1 MSQEVIPALVGVK
14 RNSAYSR
21 RVGAGEATQPD
32 VSAAVLEAL
41 RSVYDPC
48 CREQRISVVDMG
60 LIDSVR
66 FADGEARLEL
76 VLTSGWCPF
85 AVELLTAVRE
95 RVEAVPEVACATVSI
110 VWEKAWGSERLS
122 PEARSKL
129 RFLPDPAEIRDREQY
144 VAARVQP
151 REGRSRP

>member
-1 MSQEVIPALVGVK
+1 ME
-14 RNSAYSR
+14 
-21 RVGAGEATQPD
+21 AGEATQPD
-32 VSAAVLEAL
+32 VSAAVVEAL

-48 CREQRISVVDMG
+48 CREQGISVVDMG

-95 RVEAVPEVACATVSI
+95 RVEALPEVEGAAVEI

-122 PEARSKL
+122 PEARAKL
-129 RFLPDPAEIRDREQY
+129 RFLPDPATIGDREQY
-144 VAARVQP
+144 VAAQVQSQ
-151 REGRSRP
+151 ESSGRSRP

>member
-1 MSQEVIPALVGVK
+1 MWRALTTQPQLA
-14 RNSAYSR
+14 RRRAYSR
-21 RVGAGEATQPD
+21 RVAGEATQPD
-32 VSAAVLEAL
+32 VSAAVVEAL

-48 CREQRISVVDMG
+48 CREQGISVVDMG
-60 LIDSVR
+60 LIDSIR

-95 RVEAVPEVACATVSI
+95 RVEALPEVEGAAVEI

-122 PEARSKL
+122 PEARAKL
-129 RFLPDPAEIRDREQY
+129 RFLPDPASVPDRERY
-144 VAARVQP
+144 VAVRVQP
-151 REGRSRP
+151 QESQGRSRP

>member
-1 MSQEVIPALVGVK
+1 ME
-14 RNSAYSR
+14 
-21 RVGAGEATQPD
+21 AGEATQPD
-32 VSAAVLEAL
+32 VSAAVVEAL

-48 CREQRISVVDMG
+48 CREQGISVVDMG

-95 RVEAVPEVACATVSI
+95 RVEALPEVEGAAVEI

-122 PEARSKL
+122 PEARAKL
-129 RFLPDPAEIRDREQY
+129 RFLPDPASIPDREHY
-144 VAARVQP
+144 VAAHVQSQESP
-151 REGRSRP
+151 GRSRP